1 MEFHRM
7 LNDGFIVA
15 HDEWL
20 DMAVRWNGSATFELF
35 SEVRPG
41 VWAQIETFTNY
52 EVRNGFHETPTHDAA
67 RAIAR
72 AKFDEI
78 YAEMEQEE
86 AAQ

>member
-20 DMAVRWNGSATFELF
+20 DMAVRWNGSATFEIF

-41 VWAQIETFTNY
+41 AWALVETFMDFNEELVKNAPKTLGEMVNY
-52 EVRNGFHETPTHDAA
+52 YKANKDKKKLAA
-67 RAIAR
+67 GLCIAGG
-72 AKFDEI
+72 
-78 YAEMEQEE
+78 
-86 AAQ
+86 

>member
-41 VWAQIETFTNY
+41 VWALVETFMDFN
-52 EVRNGFHETPTHDAA
+52 A
-67 RAIAR
+67 RGGNQDYAR
-72 AKFDEI
+72 KVAREYFDGI
-78 YAEMEQEE
+78 YNRMEQEE
-86 AAQ
+86 AAHA

>member
-20 DMAVRWNGSATFELF
+20 DVAVRWNGSATFELF

-41 VWAQIETFTNY
+41 VWSHIETFMNY
-52 EVRNGFHETPTHDAA
+52 EARRGDHFSVDAA
-67 RAIAR
+67 RLIAR

-78 YAEMEQEE
+78 YNRMEQEE

>member
-41 VWAQIETFTNY
+41 AWALVETFMDFN
-52 EVRNGFHETPTHDAA
+52 A
-67 RAIAR
+67 RGGNQAYAR
-72 AKFDEI
+72 KVALEYFDGI
-78 YAEMEQEE
+78 YNRMEQEE
-86 AAQ
+86 AANA

>member
-20 DMAVRWNGSATFELF
+20 DMAIRWNGSATFEIF

-41 VWAQIETFTNY
+41 AWALVEAFIDFN
-52 EVRNGFHETPTHDAA
+52 A
-67 RAIAR
+67 RGGNQDYARTVAR
-72 AKFDEI
+72 AKFEEI
-78 YAEMEQEE
+78 YADLEQKE

>member
-20 DMAVRWNGSATFELF
+20 DMAVRWNGSATFEVF

-72 AKFDEI
+72 DYF
-78 YAEMEQEE
+78 AETYNRMEQEE

>member
-20 DMAVRWNGSATFELF
+20 DMAVRWNGSATFEIF

-41 VWAQIETFTNY
+41 AWAQIETFMDFNARGGNQDYARTVARDY
-52 EVRNGFHETPTHDAA
+52 FAETYN
-67 RAIAR
+67 R
-72 AKFDEI
+72 
-78 YAEMEQEE
+78 MEQEE

>member
-41 VWAQIETFTNY
+41 VWALVETFMDFN
-52 EVRNGFHETPTHDAA
+52 A
-67 RAIAR
+67 RGGNQDYAR
-72 AKFDEI
+72 KVARLHFDGI
-78 YAEMEQEE
+78 YDRMEQEE
-86 AAQ
+86 AA